1 MAHEF
6 KHPKY
11 YQELKKKFKNLGE
24 KEKEDEASSVEPQAS
39 SNKRPKTEQDSDQD
53 S

>member
-1 MAHEF
+1 MTFVF

-24 KEKEDEASSVEPQAS
+24 KEKDDEASSVKPQAS
-39 SNKRPKTEQDSDQD
+39 SDKRPETEQDSDQD

>member
-11 YQELKKKFKNLGE
+11 YQELKKKLKNLGE
-24 KEKEDEASSVEPQAS
+24 KEKDDEASSVKQQAS
-39 SNKRPKTEQDSDQD
+39 SVKRPETEQDSDQD

>member
-1 MAHEF
+1 MTFVF

-24 KEKEDEASSVEPQAS
+24 KEKDDEASSVKPQATS
-39 SNKRPKTEQDSDQD
+39 DKRPETEQDSDQD

>member
-24 KEKEDEASSVEPQAS
+24 KEKEDEASSIKPQAS
-39 SNKRPKTEQDSDQD
+39 SNKRPETEQDSDQD